1 MINGGLMKTALLC
14 SGQGSQY
21 VGMMKDLFDNSNKA
35 KEIIQKADEILDFS
49 LSEICFNGPM
59 DVLKQTRFT
68 QPAIFLHSAVLYELL
83 KDKLEFDAVAG
94 HSVGEYAALYIAG
107 VIEFEDAL
115 RLVSLRGQLMYS
127 AGEELPGTMFAV
139 LNLDDDKVVEVCNKL
154 NQNDEG
160 AVVVAANFNSPGQV
174 VVSGSRDFLRNNINA
189 FKEAGAKLVK
199 ELVVSG
205 AFHSPLMKPAQ
216 LELEK
221 AINTIEF
228 KNSKVPV
235 YSNVYAKPLTNADEI
250 KNALIA
256 QLTAPV
262 LWTQSL
268 RQMFSDGITRF
279 VELGPGQVLQGLVKR
294 TLENIEILGYDKFD
308 DLQK

>member
-1 MINGGLMKTALLC
+1 MINGGIMKTALLC

-21 VGMMKDLFDNSNKA
+21 VGMMKDLFDNSNIA

-49 LSEICFNGPM
+49 LSEICFIGPM

-83 KDKLEFDAVAG
+83 KDKLSFDAVAG

-107 VIEFEDAL
+107 VIDFEDAI

-139 LNLDDDKVVEVCNKL
+139 LNLDDDKVIEVCNKL
-154 NQNDEG
+154 NKNDND

-174 VVSGSRDFLRNNINA
+174 VVSGSRDYLRNNINA

-221 AINTIEF
+221 AINSIEF
-228 KNSKVPV
+228 KNAKVPV
-235 YSNVYAKPLTNADEI
+235 YSNVFAKPLSKADEI

-268 RQMFSDGITRF
+268 RQMYTDGITRF

-294 TLENIEILGYDKFD
+294 TLENVEILGYDKFD

>member
-1 MINGGLMKTALLC
+1 MINGGIMKTALLC

-21 VGMMKDLFDNSNKA
+21 VGMMKDLFDNSNIA

-83 KDKLEFDAVAG
+83 KDKLVFDAVAG

-107 VIEFEDAL
+107 VIEFEDAI

-139 LNLDDDKVVEVCNKL
+139 LNLDDDKVIEVCNKL
-154 NQNDEG
+154 NQNDND

-174 VVSGSRDFLRNNINA
+174 VVSGSRDYLRNNINA

-228 KNSKVPV
+228 KNAKVPV
-235 YSNVYAKPLTNADEI
+235 YSNVYAKPLTNAGEI

-268 RQMFSDGITRF
+268 RQMFDDGITRF

-294 TLENIEILGYDKFD
+294 TLENVEILGYDKFD

>member
-35 KEIIQKADEILDFS
+35 KEIIHKADEILDFS

-115 RLVSLRGQLMYS
+115 RLVSLRGQLMYF

-139 LNLDDDKVVEVCNKL
+139 INLDDDKVVEVCNKL

>member
-1 MINGGLMKTALLC
+1 MKTALLC

-21 VGMMKDLFDNSNKA
+21 VGMMKDLFDNSNIA

-83 KDKLEFDAVAG
+83 KDKLVFDAVAG

-107 VIEFEDAL
+107 VIEFEDAI

-139 LNLDDDKVVEVCNKL
+139 LNLDDDKVIEVCNKL
-154 NQNDEG
+154 NQNNND

-174 VVSGSRDFLRNNINA
+174 VVSGSRDYLRNNVNA

-228 KNSKVPV
+228 KNAKVPV

-268 RQMFSDGITRF
+268 RQMFDDGITRF

-294 TLENIEILGYDKFD
+294 TLENVEILGYDKFD

>member
-1 MINGGLMKTALLC
+1 MKTALLC

-35 KEIIQKADEILDFS
+35 KEIIHKADEILDFS

-115 RLVSLRGQLMYS
+115 RLVSLRGQLMYF

-139 LNLDDDKVVEVCNKL
+139 INLDDDKVVEVCNKL

-174 VVSGSRDFLRNNINA
+174 VVSGSRDYLRNNINA

-228 KNSKVPV
+228 KNAKVPV

>member
-1 MINGGLMKTALLC
+1 MINGGDMKTALLC

-21 VGMMKDLFDNSNKA
+21 VGMMKDLFDNSNIA
-35 KEIIQKADEILDFS
+35 KKIIQKADEILDFS

-68 QPAIFLHSAVLYELL
+68 QPAIFLHSVVLYELL

-139 LNLDDDKVVEVCNKL
+139 LNLDDDKVIEVCNKL
-154 NQNDEG
+154 NQNDES

-174 VVSGSRDFLRNNINA
+174 VVSGSRDFLRNNVNA

-228 KNSKVPV
+228 KNAKAPV
-235 YSNVYAKPLTNADEI
+235 YSNVYAKPLTNADQI

-268 RQMFSDGITRF
+268 RQMFNDGITRF

-294 TLENIEILGYDKFD
+294 TLENVEISGFDKFD

>member
-1 MINGGLMKTALLC
+1 MKTALLF

-21 VGMMKDLFDNSNKA
+21 VGMMKDLFDNSNVA
-35 KEIIQKADEILDFS
+35 KEIILRANEILDFS
-49 LSEICFNGPM
+49 LSEICFNGPL
-59 DVLKQTRFT
+59 DLLKQTRYT
-68 QPAIFLHSAVLYELL
+68 QPAIFLHSAVLFELL
-83 KDKLEFDAVAG
+83 KDKLEFAATAG
-94 HSVGEYAALYIAG
+94 HSVGEYAALYAAG
-107 VIEFEDAL
+107 VLDFESAL
-115 RLVSLRGQLMYS
+115 RLVALRGSLMYS

-139 LNLDDDKVVEVCNKL
+139 INLDDDKVIEVCNTL

-174 VVSGSRDFLRNNINA
+174 VVSGSADFLRRNIDA
-189 FKEAGAKLVK
+189 FKQAGAKLVK

-216 LELEK
+216 NELEK
-221 AINTIEF
+221 AINSIEF
-228 KNSKVPV
+228 NDATVPV
-235 YSNVYAKPLTNADEI
+235 YSNVYAKPLSKANEI
-250 KNALIA
+250 KQALIN

-268 RQMFSDGITRF
+268 REMHNDGFTKFI
-279 VELGPGQVLQGLVKR
+279 ELGPGQVLQGLVKR
-294 TLENIEILGYDKFD
+294 TLENVEILGYDKFD

>member
-1 MINGGLMKTALLC
+1 MINGGVMKTALLC

-21 VGMMKDLFDNSNKA
+21 VGMMKDLFDNSNIA

-83 KDKLEFDAVAG
+83 KDKLAFDAVAG

-107 VIEFEDAL
+107 VIEFEDAI

-139 LNLDDDKVVEVCNKL
+139 LNLDDDKVIEVCNKL
-154 NQNDEG
+154 NQNDNDS
-160 AVVVAANFNSPGQV
+160 VVVAANFNSPGQV
-174 VVSGSRDFLRNNINA
+174 VVSGSRDYLRNNINA

-228 KNSKVPV
+228 KNAKVPV

-268 RQMFSDGITRF
+268 RQMFDDGITRF

-294 TLENIEILGYDKFD
+294 TLENVEILGYDKFD

>member
-1 MINGGLMKTALLC
+1 MKTALLF

-21 VGMMKDLFDNSNKA
+21 VGMMKDLYENSEVA
-35 KEIIQKADEILDFS
+35 KEIIERANEILDFS
-49 LSEICFNGPM
+49 ISEVCFNGPIE
-59 DVLKQTRFT
+59 VLKQTRFT
-68 QPAIFLHSAVLYELL
+68 QPAIFLHSAVLFELL
-83 KDKLEFDAVAG
+83 KDKLEFDATAG
-94 HSVGEYAALYIAG
+94 HSVGEYAALYAAG
-107 VIEFEDAL
+107 VLDFESAL
-115 RLVSLRGQLMYS
+115 RLVALRGSLMYS

-139 LNLDDDKVVEVCNKL
+139 INLDDDKVIEVCNKL

-174 VVSGSRDFLRNNINA
+174 VVSGSRDYLRNNINA

-216 LELEK
+216 NELEK
-221 AINTIEF
+221 AINSIEF
-228 KNSKVPV
+228 RDAKVPV
-235 YSNVYAKPLTNADEI
+235 YSNVYAKPLTNAQEI
-250 KNALIA
+250 KQALIN

-268 RQMFSDGITRF
+268 RQMFEDGIKRYI
-279 VELGPGQVLQGLVKR
+279 ELGPGQVLQGLVKR
-294 TLENIEILGYDKFD
+294 TLDDVEILGYDKFD